1 MQNTEHE
8 LDNTL
13 FADGNARQTA
23 HVHGG
28 NLHEAIKR
36 YGLEGKKILDFSSNV
51 NPLGPSTT
59 AIRAAKQALA
69 LIDCYPDPDM
79 SDLRKAIARYFG
91 VKPGHVIC
99 GTGSNELIHLI
110 PRVFRPK
117 KVLVPMPTFTEYAAA
132 VEEAG
137 GKVVPL
143 WLDEREGFRVDP
155 LEMAFALK
163 GMDMAFLCNPNN
175 PTGLL
180 MTKAETA
187 ELMGHALQHGVR
199 LVVDEAFMDFIEPE
213 SIVKQAVEASQ
224 LICLRSFAKF
234 FGMPGLRIGYAVS
247 DEATIAALR
256 AGQEP
261 WTVSIPA
268 EHAAMAALNDWRHI
282 KKTRRVIEKERDR
295 LLSDLRL
302 LPGVEPFPGA
312 ANFIF
317 MKISSFDASL
327 LVQKLGIRGL
337 LVRDCSSFP
346 GLDSGFV
353 RVSVRTGRE
362 NRRLIKALRE
372 LLAVKGPA
380 LPAPATGK

>member
-1 MQNTEHE
+1 MQNTELE

-36 YGLEGKKILDFSSNV
+36 YGLEGKKIFDFSSNV

-69 LIDCYPDPDM
+69 LIDRYPDPDM
-79 SDLRKAIARYFG
+79 TDLRKTIARYFG

-99 GTGSNELIHLI
+99 GNGSNELIHLI

-180 MTKAETA
+180 MTRAETA

-247 DEATIAALR
+247 GEATIAALR

-317 MKISSFDASL
+317 VKIGSFDASL

-346 GLDSGFV
+346 GLDNGFV
-353 RVSVRTGRE
+353 RISVRTGRE
-362 NRRLIKALRE
+362 NRRLIKVLRE
-372 LLAVKGPA
+372 LLAR
-380 LPAPATGK
+380 PATGK

>member
-8 LDNTL
+8 LDNTTL
-13 FADGNARQTA
+13 THENTRQTPR
-23 HVHGG
+23 VHGG
-28 NLHEAIKR
+28 NIHEAIKR

-51 NPLGPSTT
+51 NPLGPSRT
-59 AIRAAKQALA
+59 AKRAAKKALA
-69 LIDCYPDPDM
+69 LIDRYPDPEM
-79 SDLRKAIARYFG
+79 TELRKAIARYFG
-91 VKPGHVIC
+91 VKPGQVIC
-99 GTGSNELIHLI
+99 GNGSNELIHLI

-117 KVLVPMPTFTEYAAA
+117 KVLIPMPTFTEYAAA

-137 GKVVPL
+137 GEVVPL
-143 WLDEREGFRVDP
+143 WLDEREGFRIDP

-175 PTGLL
+175 PTGQL
-180 MTKAETA
+180 MTRAETA
-187 ELMGHALQHGVR
+187 ELMGHALQYGVR
-199 LVVDEAFMDFIEPE
+199 LVVDEAFMDFIESE
-213 SIVKQAVEASQ
+213 SIIKQAVEASQ

-261 WTVSIPA
+261 WTASIPA
-268 EHAAMAALNDWRHI
+268 EHAAIAALNDWRHI

-295 LLSDLRL
+295 LLSALRL
-302 LPGVEPFPGA
+302 LPGVEPFPCA

-317 MKISSFDASL
+317 MKVDSFDAPL
-327 LVQKLGIRGL
+327 LVEKLGLRGL
-337 LVRDCSSFP
+337 LVRGCSSFP

-353 RVSVRTGRE
+353 RIAVRTRRE
-362 NRRLIKALRE
+362 NGRLISALRE
-372 LLAVKGPA
+372 LLAR
-380 LPAPATGK
+380 

>member
-1 MQNTEHE
+1 M
-8 LDNTL
+8 L
-13 FADGNARQTA
+13 ARGNARQTA
-23 HVHGG
+23 RVHGG

-36 YGLEGKKILDFSSNV
+36 YGLEGRKILDFSSNV
-51 NPLGPSTT
+51 NPLGPSR
-59 AIRAAKQALA
+59 AARRAAKKAFA
-69 LIDCYPDPDM
+69 LIDRYPDPEM
-79 SDLRKAIARYFG
+79 TDLRKAISRYFG
-91 VKPGHVIC
+91 VKPGQVIC
-99 GTGSNELIHLI
+99 GNGSNELIHLI

-117 KVLVPMPTFTEYAAA
+117 KALVPMPTFTEYAAA

-137 GKVVPL
+137 GEVVPL
-143 WLDEREGFRVDP
+143 WLSEREGFRIDP

-180 MTKAETA
+180 MTAAETA
-187 ELMGHALQHGVR
+187 ELMRHALQYRVR
-199 LVVDEAFMDFIEPE
+199 MVVDEAFMDFSESE

-261 WTVSIPA
+261 WTVNIPA
-268 EHAAMAALNDWRHI
+268 EHGAIAALNDWRHI

-295 LLSDLRL
+295 LLSALRL
-302 LPGVEPFPGA
+302 LPGVEPFPCA

-317 MKISSFDASL
+317 MKIGTFDAPL
-327 LVQKLGIRGL
+327 LVEKLGLRGL

-346 GLDSGFV
+346 GLDNSFV
-353 RVSVRTGRE
+353 RIAVRTRRE
-362 NRRLIKALRE
+362 NGRLVSALRE
-372 LLAVKGPA
+372 LLAR
-380 LPAPATGK
+380 

>member
-8 LDNTL
+8 LDNTML
-13 FADGNARQTA
+13 AGGKARRTA
-23 HVHGG
+23 RVHGG
-28 NLHEAIKR
+28 NIHEAIKR
-36 YGLEGKKILDFSSNV
+36 YGLEGRKVLDFSSNV
-51 NPLGPSTT
+51 NPLGPS
-59 AIRAAKQALA
+59 AAASRAAKKALA
-69 LIDCYPDPDM
+69 LIDRYPDPDM
-79 SDLRKAIARYFG
+79 TDLRKAIARYFG
-91 VKPGHVIC
+91 IKPGHVIC
-99 GTGSNELIHLI
+99 GNGSNELIHLI

-137 GKVVPL
+137 GEVVPL
-143 WLDEREGFRVDP
+143 WLNEREGFRVDP

-180 MTKAETA
+180 MTRTETA
-187 ELMGHALQHGVR
+187 ELMERALQYGVR
-199 LVVDEAFMDFIEPE
+199 LVVDEAFMDFTESE
-213 SIVKQAVEASQ
+213 SIVKQAVEAAQ

-247 DEATIAALR
+247 DEATIEALR

-261 WTVSIPA
+261 WTVNIPA
-268 EHAAMAALNDWRHI
+268 EHAAIAALSDWRHI
-282 KKTRRVIEKERDR
+282 KKTRRVIEKERER

-302 LPGVEPFPGA
+302 LPGVEPFPCT

-317 MKISSFDASL
+317 MKVGSFDVPL
-327 LVQKLGIRGL
+327 LVEKLGLRGL

-346 GLDSGFV
+346 GLDGGFV
-353 RVSVRTGRE
+353 RIDVRTRRE
-362 NRRLIKALRE
+362 NGSLVSALRK
-372 LLAVKGPA
+372 LLAR
-380 LPAPATGK
+380 

>member
-1 MQNTEHE
+1 MQNTEHD

-13 FADGNARQTA
+13 LDGGKAHRIARI
-23 HVHGG
+23 HGG
-28 NLHEAIKR
+28 NIHEAIRR
-36 YGLEGKKILDFSSNV
+36 YGLEERRILDFSSNV
-51 NPLGPSTT
+51 NPLGPSAT
-59 AIRAAKQALA
+59 ARRAAKKALA
-69 LIDCYPDPDM
+69 LIDRYPDPDM
-79 SDLRKAIARYFG
+79 ADLRKAIARYFG

-99 GTGSNELIHLI
+99 GNGTNELIHLI

-137 GKVVPL
+137 GEIVPL
-143 WLDEREGFRVDP
+143 WLNEREGFRVDP

-163 GMDMAFLCNPNN
+163 GMDMVFLCNPNN

-180 MTKAETA
+180 MTRTEMA
-187 ELMGHALQHGVR
+187 ELMGHALQYGVR
-199 LVVDEAFMDFIEPE
+199 LVVDETFMDFIESE

-261 WTVSIPA
+261 WTVNIPA
-268 EHAAMAALNDWRHI
+268 EHAAIAALNDWRHI
-282 KKTRRVIEKERDR
+282 KKTRNVIEKERDR

-302 LPGVEPFPGA
+302 LPDVEPFPSA

-317 MKISSFDASL
+317 MKVGSFDVPL
-327 LVQKLGIRGL
+327 LVEKLALRGF

-346 GLDSGFV
+346 GLDGGFV
-353 RVSVRTGRE
+353 RVAVRTRGENGR
-362 NRRLIKALRE
+362 LVSALRE
-372 LLAVKGPA
+372 LLAR
-380 LPAPATGK
+380 

>member
-8 LDNTL
+8 LDNTTL
-13 FADGNARQTA
+13 TNENARQMPR
-23 HVHGG
+23 VHGG
-28 NLHEAIKR
+28 NIHEAIKR
-36 YGLEGKKILDFSSNV
+36 YGLEGKRFIDFSSNV
-51 NPLGPSTT
+51 NPLGPSRAAT
-59 AIRAAKQALA
+59 RAAKKGLA
-69 LIDCYPDPDM
+69 LIDRYPDPDM
-79 SDLRKAIARYFG
+79 TELRKAIARYFG
-91 VKPGHVIC
+91 IKPGHVMC
-99 GTGSNELIHLI
+99 GNGANELIHLI

-137 GKVVPL
+137 GRVVPL
-143 WLDEREGFRVDP
+143 RLNEREGFRIDP

-163 GMDMAFLCNPNN
+163 GMDMAFLSNPNN

-180 MTKAETA
+180 MTKAEMA
-187 ELMGHALQHGVR
+187 ELMAHSLQYGVR
-199 LVVDEAFMDFIEPE
+199 LVVDETFMDFME
-213 SIVKQAVEASQ
+213 SESMVKQAVEASQ

-261 WTVSIPA
+261 WTVNVPA
-268 EHAAMAALNDWRHI
+268 EHAAIAALNDWGHI
-282 KKTRRVIEKERDR
+282 KKTRKVIEKERGR

-302 LPGVEPFPGA
+302 LPGVEPFPCA

-317 MKISSFDASL
+317 MKVGSFDAPL
-327 LVQKLGIRGL
+327 LAQKLGLRGL

-346 GLDSGFV
+346 GLDSGFI
-353 RVSVRTGRE
+353 RIAVRTGRE

-372 LLAVKGPA
+372 LLARPA
-380 LPAPATGK
+380 KAK

>member
-1 MQNTEHE
+1 MQHTE
-8 LDNTL
+8 
-13 FADGNARQTA
+13 NATSNPLGAFESAQKTA
-23 HVHGG
+23 RVHGG
-28 NLHEAIKR
+28 NIREAIKR
-36 YGLEGKKILDFSSNV
+36 YGLEGRKVLDFSSNV
-51 NPLGPSTT
+51 NPLGPS
-59 AIRAAKQALA
+59 AAARRAAKKALS
-69 LIDCYPDPDM
+69 LIDHYPDPDM
-79 SDLRKAIARYFG
+79 TDLRKAIARYFG
-91 VKPGHVIC
+91 IKPGHVIC
-99 GTGSNELIHLI
+99 GNGSNGLIHLI

-137 GKVVPL
+137 GEVVPL
-143 WLDEREGFRVDP
+143 RLNEREGFRVDP

-163 GMDMAFLCNPNN
+163 GMDMAFLSNPNN

-180 MTKAETA
+180 MTRAEMA
-187 ELMGHALQHGVR
+187 ELMGHALQYGVR
-199 LVVDEAFMDFIEPE
+199 LVVDEAFMDFIESE

-261 WTVSIPA
+261 WTVTIPA
-268 EHAAMAALNDWRHI
+268 EHAAIAALNDWRHI
-282 KKTRRVIEKERDR
+282 KKTRRVIERERDR

-302 LPGVEPFPGA
+302 LPGVEPFPCA

-317 MKISSFDASL
+317 MKVGSFDAPL
-327 LVQKLGIRGL
+327 LVQKLGLRGL

-353 RVSVRTGRE
+353 RIAVRTGRE
-362 NRRLIKALRE
+362 NRRLVKALRE
-372 LLAVKGPA
+372 LLAR
-380 LPAPATGK
+380 

>member
-1 MQNTEHE
+1 MQNTKHE
-8 LDNTL
+8 LDNTM
-13 FADGNARQTA
+13 FTDGNARQTA
-23 HVHGG
+23 RVHGG
-28 NLHEAIKR
+28 NIHEAIKR
-36 YGLEGKKILDFSSNV
+36 YGLEGKNILDFSSNV
-51 NPLGPSTT
+51 NPLGPSAT
-59 AIRAAKQALA
+59 AMRAAKKALS
-69 LIDCYPDPDM
+69 LIDRYPDPDLT
-79 SDLRKAIARYFG
+79 DLRKAIARYFG
-91 VKPGHVIC
+91 IKPEQVIC
-99 GTGSNELIHLI
+99 GNGSNGLIHLI

-137 GKVVPL
+137 GEVVPL
-143 WLDEREGFRVDP
+143 WLNEREGFRVDP
-155 LEMAFALK
+155 LEMAFAIK

-180 MTKAETA
+180 MTRAEMA
-187 ELMGHALQHGVR
+187 ELMGHSLQYGVR
-199 LVVDEAFMDFIEPE
+199 LVVDEAFMDFIESE

-261 WTVSIPA
+261 WTVTIPA
-268 EHAAMAALNDWRHI
+268 EHAVIAALNDWWHI

-295 LLSDLRL
+295 LLSALRL
-302 LPGVEPFPGA
+302 LPGVEPFPCA

-317 MKISSFDASL
+317 MKVGSFDASL
-327 LVQKLGIRGL
+327 LVEKLGLRGL

-353 RVSVRTGRE
+353 RIAVRTGWE
-362 NRRLIKALRE
+362 NRRLVKALRG
-372 LLAVKGPA
+372 LLAR
-380 LPAPATGK
+380 

>member
-1 MQNTEHE
+1 MQHTE
-8 LDNTL
+8 
-13 FADGNARQTA
+13 NATSNPLGAFESAQKTA
-23 HVHGG
+23 RVHGG
-28 NLHEAIKR
+28 NIREAIKR
-36 YGLEGKKILDFSSNV
+36 YGLEGRKVLDFSSNV
-51 NPLGPSTT
+51 NPLGPS
-59 AIRAAKQALA
+59 AAARRAAKKALA
-69 LIDCYPDPDM
+69 LIDRYPDPDM
-79 SDLRKAIARYFG
+79 TDLRKAIARYFG
-91 VKPGHVIC
+91 IKPGQVIC
-99 GTGSNELIHLI
+99 GNGSNGLIHLI

-137 GKVVPL
+137 GEVVPL
-143 WLDEREGFRVDP
+143 RLNEREGFRVDP

-163 GMDMAFLCNPNN
+163 GMDMAFLSNPNN

-180 MTKAETA
+180 MTRAEMA
-187 ELMGHALQHGVR
+187 ELMGHALQYGVR
-199 LVVDEAFMDFIEPE
+199 LVVDEAFMDFIESE

-261 WTVSIPA
+261 WTVTIPA
-268 EHAAMAALNDWRHI
+268 EHAAIAALNDWRHI
-282 KKTRRVIEKERDR
+282 KKTRRVIERERDR

-302 LPGVEPFPGA
+302 LPGVEPFPCA

-317 MKISSFDASL
+317 MKVGSFDAPL
-327 LVQKLGIRGL
+327 LVQKLGLRGL

-353 RVSVRTGRE
+353 RIAVRTGRE
-362 NRRLIKALRE
+362 NRRLVKALRE
-372 LLAVKGPA
+372 LLAR
-380 LPAPATGK
+380 

>member
-1 MQNTEHE
+1 MQHTE
-8 LDNTL
+8 
-13 FADGNARQTA
+13 NATSNPPGALESAQKTA
-23 HVHGG
+23 RVHGG
-28 NLHEAIKR
+28 NIHEAIKR
-36 YGLEGKKILDFSSNV
+36 YGLEGRKILDFSSNV
-51 NPLGPSTT
+51 NPLGPS
-59 AIRAAKQALA
+59 AAASRAAKKALA
-69 LIDCYPDPDM
+69 LIDRYPDPDM
-79 SDLRKAIARYFG
+79 TDLRKAIARYFG
-91 VKPGHVIC
+91 IKPGQVIC
-99 GTGSNELIHLI
+99 GNGSNELIHLI

-137 GKVVPL
+137 GEVVPL
-143 WLDEREGFRVDP
+143 RLNEREGFRVDP

-163 GMDMAFLCNPNN
+163 GMDMAFLSNPNN

-180 MTKAETA
+180 MTRAEMA
-187 ELMGHALQHGVR
+187 ELTGHALQYGVR
-199 LVVDEAFMDFIEPE
+199 LVVDEAFMDFIESE

-261 WTVSIPA
+261 WTVTIPA
-268 EHAAMAALNDWRHI
+268 EHAAIAALNDWRHI
-282 KKTRRVIEKERDR
+282 KKTRRVIERERDR

-302 LPGVEPFPGA
+302 LPGVEPFPCA

-317 MKISSFDASL
+317 MKVGSFDAPL
-327 LVQKLGIRGL
+327 LVQKLGLRGL

-353 RVSVRTGRE
+353 RIAVRTGRE
-362 NRRLIKALRE
+362 NRRLVKALRE
-372 LLAVKGPA
+372 LLAR
-380 LPAPATGK
+380 

>member
-1 MQNTEHE
+1 VQHTENVITKPTGALE
-8 LDNTL
+8 SAQKT
-13 FADGNARQTA
+13 AR
-23 HVHGG
+23 VHGG
-28 NLHEAIKR
+28 NIHDAIKR
-36 YGLEGKKILDFSSNV
+36 YGLEGKKVLDFSSNV
-51 NPLGPSTT
+51 NPLGPS
-59 AIRAAKQALA
+59 AAARRAAKKALA
-69 LIDCYPDPDM
+69 LIDRYPDPDM
-79 SDLRKAIARYFG
+79 TDLRKAIARYFG
-91 VKPGHVIC
+91 IKPGHVIC
-99 GTGSNELIHLI
+99 GNGSNELIHLI

-137 GKVVPL
+137 GEVVPL
-143 WLDEREGFRVDP
+143 RLNEQEGFRVDP
-155 LEMAFALK
+155 LDMAFALK
-163 GMDMAFLCNPNN
+163 GIDMAFLSNPSN

-180 MTKAETA
+180 MTKEEMA
-187 ELMGHALQHGVR
+187 ELMGQALQHGVR
-199 LVVDEAFMDFIEPE
+199 LVVDEAFMDFVE
-213 SIVKQAVEASQ
+213 SESMVKQAVEASQ

-268 EHAAMAALNDWRHI
+268 EHAAIAALNDWRHI
-282 KKTRRVIEKERDR
+282 KKTRSMIEKERDR

-302 LPGVEPFPGA
+302 LPGVEPFPSA

-317 MKISSFDASL
+317 IKVGSFDAPL

-353 RVSVRTGRE
+353 RISVRTRWD

-372 LLAVKGPA
+372 LLAGRGPA
-380 LPAPATGK
+380 MPAPSTGK